1 MSKSMNDDLAYV
13 RSLAEAGADAPLL
26 GGRFLVWWGGLVT
39 AAYLGHYLIGSGMLG
54 VSMEALGIMW
64 AGFIVIGLSG
74 YFLLAKAFPH
84 DKPGQSSEGN
94 RVSATVWMAA
104 GFVLGSFFFGVTVKS
119 FLNGAASSGF
129 TWSIPLVLGVYG
141 IAQLVS
147 GEIAKVGWLKL
158 AGYVAIAFVGLTIL
172 IIDTAEL
179 YLAAAF
185 AAACSVLIPGLLML
199 RDEPSGVV

>member
-1 MSKSMNDDLAYV
+1 MAKSANDDLAYV
-13 RSLAEAGADAPLL
+13 RSLAEAGAAAPLL

-39 AAYLGHYLIGSGMLG
+39 AAYIGHYLIATGKLG
-54 VSMEALGIMW
+54 LGMEALGIMW
-64 AGFIVIGLSG
+64 GGFIVLGLGG
-74 YFLLAKAFPH
+74 YFLLAKAFPAN
-84 DKPGQSSEGN
+84 KPGQSSEGN
-94 RVSATVWMAA
+94 RVSETVWMAS
-104 GFVLGSFFFGVTVKS
+104 GFVLGSFFAGVTIKS
-119 FLNGAASSGF
+119 FLDGAASYGF

-141 IAQLVS
+141 ISQLVS

-158 AGYVAIAFVGLTIL
+158 AGYLAIAFVGLTIL

-185 AAACSVLIPGLLML
+185 AAACSVLIPGILML